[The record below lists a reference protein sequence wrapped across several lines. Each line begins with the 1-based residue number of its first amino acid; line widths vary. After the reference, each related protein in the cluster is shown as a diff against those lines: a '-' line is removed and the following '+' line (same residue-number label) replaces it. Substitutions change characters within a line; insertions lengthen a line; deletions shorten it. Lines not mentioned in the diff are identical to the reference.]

1 MRTLQDRY
9 ITMTTDELTQLLV
22 KAQEYRYFWVF
33 DSDDNRDGQGEWHY
47 DVEFS
52 DEVLNK
58 DSWGDGEES
67 FSFDEI
73 PSCPHNESYVMEQ
86 AIKSVRKED
95 INEWGV
101 LDKLEEAWNNFKKQ
115 AQEFVTQEKE
125 KKDEQN

>member
-22 KAQEYRYFWVF
+22 QAQEYKYFWVF
-33 DSDDNRDGQGEWHY
+33 DSDDNRDGQGEWHCE
-47 DVEFS
+47 VEFS
-52 DEVLNK
+52 DEVLGK
-58 DSWGDGEES
+58 GSWGDGEES

-86 AIKSVRKED
+86 AVKSVRKEN

-101 LDKLEEAWNNFKKQ
+101 LDKLEETWNNFKEQ
-115 AQEFVTQEKE
+115 AQEFIVQEKE

>member
-22 KAQEYRYFWVF
+22 KAQEYKYFWVF
-33 DSDDNRDGQGEWHY
+33 DSDDNRDGQGEWHC

-52 DEVLNK
+52 DEVLGK

-67 FSFDEI
+67 FSFDEML
-73 PSCPHNESYVMEQ
+73 SCPHNESYAIEQ
-86 AIKSVRKED
+86 AVKSVRKEN

-101 LDKLEEAWNNFKKQ
+101 LDKLEETWNNFKEQ
-115 AQEFVTQEKE
+115 AQEFITQEKE